1 MTVLCFFFFN
11 DTATTE
17 IYTYGHTLSLH
28 DALPIWHLHDGGKK
42 LEDEQPDK
50 EQERTLHEVREDNG
64 VDDVPMIAQEARPAG
79 DVVHGE
85 CRQQPRGAPAAR
97 NAQREEADHG
107 PAFRAGIGRLRRRN
121 HLRIALTEAL
131 RLWAG
136 QLCLSSGNQTRKR
149 GERGKR

>member
-1 MTVLCFFFFN
+1 MRISDWSSDVCSSDL
-11 DTATTE
+11 
-17 IYTYGHTLSLH
+17 
-28 DALPIWHLHDGGKK
+28 DGGKK

-85 CRQQPRGAPAAR
+85 CRQQHRGAPAAR

-107 PAFRAGIGRLRRRN
+107 AAFRAGIGRLRRRN
-121 HLRIALTEAL
+121 SLRIALAEAF
-131 RLWAG
+131 RIAAG
-136 QLCLSSGNQTRKR
+136 PLGLVVGNRSEVPTYELQSLMRTSYAVI
-149 GERGKR
+149 

>member
-1 MTVLCFFFFN
+1 MRISDWSSDVCSSDL
-11 DTATTE
+11 
-17 IYTYGHTLSLH
+17 
-28 DALPIWHLHDGGKK
+28 DGGKK

-85 CRQQPRGAPAAR
+85 CRQQHRGAPAAR

-107 PAFRAGIGRLRRRN
+107 AAFRAGIGRLRPPN
-121 HLRIALTEAL
+121 SLRIALAEAFRFSAGTL
-131 RLWAG
+131 GLALGTHLIRQNAWWGSSVSVRL
-136 QLCLSSGNQTRKR
+136 
-149 GERGKR
+149 